1 MTNDALVCHK
11 GNCYQ
16 SEEYALRG
24 MRRMIEQ
31 HDLEPGQLEPYR
43 CLYHTVE
50 VWHLRSVDRT
60 RANRH
65 RGRLKFSYEI
75 GRRIE
80 PGKREEL
87 MRRVGGKE

>member
-16 SEEYALRG
+16 SEKYALRG

-31 HDLEPGQLEPYR
+31 HGMQPGQLEPY
-43 CLYHTVE
+43 CCPHHTVE
-50 VWHLRSVDRT
+50 VWHLRNVDRT
-60 RANRH
+60 KANRH
-65 RGRLKFSYEI
+65 RKRLIFSYEI
-75 GRRIE
+75 GRRIA

-87 MRRVGGKE
+87 MRRVRGKE